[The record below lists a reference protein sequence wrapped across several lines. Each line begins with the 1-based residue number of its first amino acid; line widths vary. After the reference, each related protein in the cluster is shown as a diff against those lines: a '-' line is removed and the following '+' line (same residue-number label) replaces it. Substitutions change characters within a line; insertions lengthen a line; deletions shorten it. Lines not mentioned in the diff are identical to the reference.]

1 MYEVVDLPS
10 HGPGSHN
17 PGSGQDIV
25 HGDVAVVLDVLHLN
39 AYLALGI
46 FVYFPELRRMSAGF
60 WLKN

>member
-17 PGSGQDIV
+17 PGGGQDIV

-39 AYLALGI
+39 
-46 FVYFPELRRMSAGF
+46 ELIIGS
-60 WLKN
+60 